1 MSINSINLPQEII
14 DSIVDT
20 LYNDRIALLSLNG
33 TSRGF
38 SHRAC
43 SYLFRTV
50 SLRSDLLPK
59 FVELWSHSPRILPY
73 IQNLHVSDY
82 THEMDESLR
91 LLPNIHSISV
101 IDGFATF
108 VAVIFPAITSLT
120 LRNVTF
126 SSHLQFDGFLRKLP
140 KLKHLSLTDI
150 SLPRYCSPPP
160 IVEKY
165 DFVLES
171 LEIRC
176 RASMNVLRVTAERDM
191 CPLPSSHDLDKLTVS
206 ISLVDFLPLILKRL
220 SENGGRVNSLHIGPS
235 IAKDFQTGPAD
246 WSFVPCHDS
255 LSQLQHISLTVID
268 IPGMNPIPALH
279 WLINF
284 LSHAPVPHSLSSLTI
299 TIAFSKTSN
308 GFYLVYNQGSIWN
321 DVAAALPAL
330 SRWDIRL
337 TNWDAMKD
345 LEFNTLSPASEAMK
359 QHIEKRL
366 KSSDSSG
373 ITKVWVDYF
382 PDGYEQFT
390 GGKFIQASRTSSI
403 FASVLNRNI
412 IPFRF
417 I

>member
-1 MSINSINLPQEII
+1 MSSNSINLPQEII
-14 DSIVDT
+14 DSIIDT
-20 LYNDRIALLSLNG
+20 LCDDRIALLSLNG
-33 TSRGF
+33 TSRSF

-43 SYLFRTV
+43 SYLFLTT
-50 SLRSDLLPK
+50 SLRRGLLPK
-59 FVELWSHSPRILPY
+59 FVELCSHSPRILPY

-82 THEMDESLR
+82 THEMDEPLR
-91 LLPNIHSISV
+91 WPQNVRSISV
-101 IDGFATF
+101 TDGFATF

-126 SSHLQFDGFLRKLP
+126 SSHLEFDGFLRRLS
-140 KLKHLSLTDI
+140 KLKHLSLTDVT
-150 SLPRYCSPPP
+150 LPRYFSPPP
-160 IVEKY
+160 VVEKY
-165 DFVLES
+165 GFVLES
-171 LEIRC
+171 LEIHC
-176 RASMNVLRVTAERDM
+176 RASMNAFRVTAEREM
-191 CPLPSSHDLDKLTVS
+191 CPLPSSHNLKKLTVS
-206 ISLVDFLPLILKRL
+206 ISIVDFLPLILKRL
-220 SENGGRVNSLHIGPS
+220 SEAGGRVNALHIGPS
-235 IAKDFQTGPAD
+235 IAKEYQTSPAD
-246 WSFVPCHDS
+246 GSFVPCHDS

-268 IPGMNPIPALH
+268 IPGMNPIPALQ

-284 LSHAPVPHSLSSLTI
+284 LSHAPIPNSLSSLTI

-345 LEFNTLSPASEAMK
+345 LEFNTLSPASGAMK
-359 QHIEKRL
+359 RLIEKRL
-366 KSSDSSG
+366 KSLDSSG
-373 ITKVWVDYF
+373 ITRVWVDYF

-390 GGKFIQASRTSSI
+390 GGMSIQTSRASNI
-403 FASVLNRNI
+403 FTSVLDGGT